1 MTTKETKR
9 LDRSFG
15 VWFSSAFYILAGIY
29 IVIFPILYERFL
41 FPFYFI
47 AGACVIAGVGI
58 FLMWRWAFWLALI
71 AIPAVVTTFVSVLLY
86 SISNFGFNPDW
97 STALF
102 NMINALYLVF
112 TAIALLLLMDKRK
125 EFR

>member
-1 MTTKETKR
+1 MTAKEAKR

-15 VWFSSAFYILAGIY
+15 VLFSSAFYILAGIY
-29 IVIFPILYERFL
+29 IVIFPILFERFL
-41 FPFYFI
+41 FPLYFI

-71 AIPAVVTTFVSVLLY
+71 AIPAVVTTFGSVLLY

-102 NMINALYLVF
+102 NTINVLYLTF
-112 TAIALLLLMDKRK
+112 TAIALLFLLDKRK
-125 EFR
+125 EFK

>member
-29 IVIFPILYERFL
+29 IVIFPVLYERFL
-41 FPFYFI
+41 FPLYFI
-47 AGACVIAGVGI
+47 AGACVIAGIGT
-58 FLMWRWAFWLALI
+58 FLMWRWAFWLAVV
-71 AIPAVVTTFVSVLLY
+71 AIPAVVTAFGSVLFY

-97 STALF
+97 STGLF
-102 NMINALYLVF
+102 NVINALYLVF
-112 TAIALLLLMDKRK
+112 TAFTLLFLLDKRK
-125 EFR
+125 EFK

>member
-1 MTTKETKR
+1 MTAKETKR
-9 LDRSFG
+9 LDRSFE
-15 VWFSSAFYILAGIY
+15 VLFSSAFYILAGIY
-29 IVIFPILYERFL
+29 MVIFPILFERFL
-41 FPFYFI
+41 FPLYFI

-71 AIPAVVTTFVSVLLY
+71 AIPAVVTTVGSVLVY

-102 NMINALYLVF
+102 NTINVLYLVF
-112 TAIALLLLMDKRK
+112 TAISLLFLLDKRK